1 MDQEKIGRFI
11 AYCRKEN
18 GLTQAALA
26 EKLGIT
32 DRAVS
37 KWENGKSLPDASI
50 MLELCSILN
59 INVNELLTGE
69 RLNMNNYKEIAEQN
83 LLEMARRE
91 EEINRNFL
99 KMETVIG
106 YMSSIAFMVMIFV
119 ASFVDMDTWLR
130 ILLIAIGSVILAFGI
145 GNALRIEQ
153 TAGYYECA
161 KCHHKYVPTYQSAFW
176 AMHVGR
182 TRYMR
187 CPKCGEKSWQKKV
200 LTK

>member
-1 MDQEKIGRFI
+1 M
-11 AYCRKEN
+11 
-18 GLTQAALA
+18 ALA

>member
-11 AYCRKEN
+11 ASCRKEN